1 MTTCSH
7 QNFDSIKKLGA
18 DAWFD
23 YMEPNCGEEIREH
36 TMNNLENAFSTIFE
50 GPSIAICADALS
62 STSGCKYSELL
73 PIEFPRKN
81 VESGS
86 TIAYTALGED
96 LKFGP
101 KEIPGNKEALEI
113 AVIFW
118 NLTEKLLAEGEL
130 KVHTPSVGKGGLGG
144 MLDGLQAL
152 RENRVSGQKL
162 VYTVG

>member
-1 MTTCSH
+1 MHYRQRVVANT
-7 QNFDSIKKLGA
+7 
-18 DAWFD
+18 
-23 YMEPNCGEEIREH
+23 E
-36 TMNNLENAFSTIFE
+36 
-50 GPSIAICADALS
+50 
-62 STSGCKYSELL
+62 L

-101 KEIPGNKEALEI
+101 KEIPGNEEALEI